1 MAGPE
6 PWFPTNLPVNKKLRT
21 VYMQTKDN
29 LRDLRDKNRVKKIEL
44 LEEKAREV
52 AKMENHKRI
61 GEQILKKIKI
71 SSKDLNLNKIKTKES
86 TKKQKKNLMTPIQ
99 ETISAH
105 LSVIDEK
112 IESLD
117 LNTEEIYEEVV
128 TTQEEL
134 FNSQKERAGK

>member
-1 MAGPE
+1 
-6 PWFPTNLPVNKKLRT
+6 
-21 VYMQTKDN
+21 MQTKDN
-29 LRDLRDKNRVKKIEL
+29 LRDLRDKNRAKKIEL